1 MVYILFLWPLYTY
14 VTRQLKHIE
23 HRINCYLKLYK
34 DFVLIGNFNAEI
46 FETNFGYFCVAH

>member
-14 VTRQLKHIE
+14 VTRQLQHIE

-46 FETNFGYFCVAH
+46 FETNFGYFCAAH